1 MYTVGKQ
8 KPCPGD
14 HLLLIDHMRN
24 GHGTTQEHGKAG
36 ASVVAGNAE
45 GRTKKPGGW
54 LCQAPRR
61 TWPQEHCGCTLG
73 GRGAPGS
80 QAELPG
86 GHTCGASV
94 EEARATPGD
103 EKPGARVARKL
114 QVMELTGP
122 CVACVQQVSKVRR
135 PQVVRRAASVG
146 TKDLQVDAVTGQ

>member
-1 MYTVGKQ
+1 VSGAAANVASGTLRLYTRRQGRTGK
-8 KPCPGD
+8 PSG
-14 HLLLIDHMRN
+14 
-24 GHGTTQEHGKAG
+24 
-36 ASVVAGNAE
+36 VAG
-45 GRTKKPGGW
+45 
-54 LCQAPRR
+54 
-61 TWPQEHCGCTLG
+61 
-73 GRGAPGS
+73 
-80 QAELPG
+80 G